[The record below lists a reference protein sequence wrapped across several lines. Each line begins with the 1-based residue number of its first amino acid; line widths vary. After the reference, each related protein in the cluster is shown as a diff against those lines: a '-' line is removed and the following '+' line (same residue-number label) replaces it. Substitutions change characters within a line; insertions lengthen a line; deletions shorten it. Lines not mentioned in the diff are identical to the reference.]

1 MTDRLTDRTVLVTG
15 ATGIAGATA
24 RRLAR
29 EGATVF
35 VASRTAAHAEDLVA
49 EIRSS
54 GGRAAM
60 IALDLALADSAQRA
74 VDACAQAFGRIDAV
88 FNVAGGS
95 GRRFG
100 DGPVHEAGSD
110 AWDATLELNGRSTF
124 LVCGAAVRVML
135 AQEPDADGCRGTILN
150 MSSVLARHP
159 SDVFATHAYAASKGA
174 VEAFSRAMAA
184 RYARDR
190 IRVNVIAPALTR
202 TPMARRAAE
211 DARTAAY
218 ASWKQP
224 LAGGLIEAED
234 VAAAAVFLLSGD
246 ACRITGQTLT
256 VDAGFGLMD
265 APPAA
270 PAATSEGMDAR

>member
-1 MTDRLTDRTVLVTG
+1 MTGRFTNRTVLVTG

-24 RRLAR
+24 RRLAA

-35 VASRTAAHAEDLVA
+35 VATRTAAHGEDLVA
-49 EIRSS
+49 EIRS
-54 GGRAAM
+54 GGGGAAT
-60 IALDLALADSAQRA
+60 IALDLALGDSAQRA
-74 VDACAQAFGRIDAV
+74 VDACMEAFGRIDGV

-100 DGPVHEAGSD
+100 DGPAHEVDSD

-124 LVCGAAVRVML
+124 LVCGAAIRVML
-135 AQEPDADGCRGTILN
+135 AQEPGRDGCRGTILN

-159 SDVFATHAYAASKGA
+159 SDFFATHAYAASKGA
-174 VEAFSRAMAA
+174 VESFSRAMAA

-202 TPMARRAAE
+202 TPMAQRAAE
-211 DARTAAY
+211 DERTAAY

-224 LAGGLIEAED
+224 LAGGLMEAED
-234 VAAAAVFLLSGD
+234 VAAAAAFLLSDD
-246 ACRITGQTLT
+246 ASRITGQTLT

-265 APPAA
+265 APPGGPAEAFAA
-270 PAATSEGMDAR
+270 R